1 MSKWYVGIDLGT
13 TNSAL
18 STCRVDDTGD
28 LNATA
33 VKLKRKARSTSSNN
47 EHEEE
52 TLPSCVQ
59 YKKDVDGNYN
69 IIVGDYAKEQADEL
83 TDILKKISGVGD
95 VYVLLTVSAAEKT
108 VYQTNYDE
116 STGSDSGSVR
126 HDTVI
131 IVDSE
136 RNEQGLI
143 QQIIAPQYRGAV
155 IVCNGADDPQ
165 VKLSV
170 MEAVKNAT
178 GLGYDRISVL
188 KM

>member
-1 MSKWYVGIDLGT
+1 MDIKQFSEKANAYIKKYKFIALIVLIGI
-13 TNSAL
+13 AL
-18 STCRVDDTGD
+18 MLFPTGKKQSVSTVSPKENGD
-28 LNATA
+28 
-33 VKLKRKARSTSSNN
+33 
-47 EHEEE
+47 
-52 TLPSCVQ
+52 C
-59 YKKDVDGNYN
+59 
-69 IIVGDYAKEQADEL
+69 AKEQADEL

>member
-1 MSKWYVGIDLGT
+1 MDIKRISDKANFYIKKYKFIALIILIGIALMIFPTGKKQKT
-13 TNSAL
+13 TTPAP
-18 STCRVDDTGD
+18 TE
-28 LNATA
+28 
-33 VKLKRKARSTSSNN
+33 SS
-47 EHEEE
+47 
-52 TLPSCVQ
+52 
-59 YKKDVDGNYN
+59 
-69 IIVGDYAKEQADEL
+69 DYAKDQAGEL
-83 TDILKKISGVGD
+83 RDILKRISGVGD
-95 VYVLLTVSAAEKT
+95 VYVLLTMSAGEKT
-108 VYQTNYDE
+108 VYQTNFDQSSGNDS
-116 STGSDSGSVR
+116 STVR

-143 QQIIAPQYRGAV
+143 QQIIAPQYRGAIV
-155 IVCNGADDPQ
+155 VCNGADDPK